1 MTRARL
7 FVLVSAFALLAVAV
21 LALPAAA
28 ETYTVK
34 LKGGGTFL
42 SRHQPQQASWDE
54 SMILVLSDVGN
65 WLALSRQDVES
76 IVSDTNNRGFGKRL
90 DANTIVLG
98 WSANDYDE
106 STAGAADLPA
116 PERSYDQNQFVD
128 PEDIGGGF
136 PTTFPGSYSGSG
148 TPAQPQLLPPPAP
161 VTPPAGEGAPIQ

>member
-1 MTRARL
+1 MIRTRL
-7 FVLVSAFALLAVAV
+7 FVLASAFV
-21 LALPAAA
+21 LTAALPVAAAA

-42 SRHQPQQASWDE
+42 TRHPPQQASWDE
-54 SMILVLSDVGN
+54 NMIMVLSDVGN
-65 WLALSRQDVES
+65 WVALASQDVLS

-90 DANTIVLG
+90 DASTIVLG

-106 STAGAADLPA
+106 ATAGAAGLPA

-136 PTTFPGSYSGSG
+136 PTTFPGSYTGSG
-148 TPAQPQLLPPPAP
+148 TSVQPQQLAPPAP